1 MEKLPFELKK
11 QGVYT
16 KKESDGESGYRPE
29 ERSVEELI
37 QYGIINLNKPSGP
50 TSHQVSDYVQRILN
64 IKKSG
69 HTGTLDPKVTGV
81 LPIALAKATRIVQAL
96 IPAGKEYIALMHL
109 HKNIDEDKL
118 LKVIEKFHGKIKQV
132 PPLKSAVKRIER
144 TREVYYFNILE
155 IQDQDILFKVGCEAG
170 TYIRKLIHD
179 LGKEIGTG
187 AHMTQLV
194 RTKAGPFT
202 DHDWH
207 SLQDLRDAYEF
218 YKEGKESE
226 IRNVILPYEKAVQ
239 HLPKIWVFD
248 NVISN
253 LCHGSSLGSQGIS
266 KLTTDI
272 KKDDLIAIL
281 TLKDE
286 LICLAKADLDFSD
299 IIKEEKLLAASPVK
313 VFMDF
318 NRFKN

>member
-11 QGVYT
+11 QGIYT
-16 KKESDGESGYRPE
+16 KKESDGEFGYRPE

-37 QYGIINLNKPSGP
+37 QYGIINLNKVSGP

-118 LKVIEKFHGKIKQV
+118 LKVIKKFRGKIKQV

-281 TLKDE
+281 TLKGE

-299 IIKEEKLLAASPVK
+299 IIKEEKLLAASPAK
-313 VFMDF
+313 VFMDIH
-318 NRFKN
+318 RLTD